1 MDPLPSSS
9 SSDERPNRP
18 EGPLV
23 IPGEARLR
31 FRLRLL
37 VQTRAR
43 FLNCVLVGSV
53 PALLGA
59 RQACGLLLSCLGKVC
74 ISRVAATS
82 REARR
87 CVKGAL
93 GLL

>member
-1 MDPLPSSS
+1 MEALPSSS

-43 FLNCVLVGSV
+43 FACLLATCLRCWAPARPAAFSFPASARFASPVLLP
-53 PALLGA
+53 PAAKLA
-59 RQACGLLLSCLGKVC
+59 D
-74 ISRVAATS
+74 
-82 REARR
+82 
-87 CVKGAL
+87 AL
-93 GLL
+93 KEL

>member
-1 MDPLPSSS
+1 MEAVPSSS
-9 SSDERPNRP
+9 SSDKRLNRP
-18 EGPLV
+18 E
-23 IPGEARLR
+23 PGEARLR

-37 VQTRAR
+37 LQTRAR
-43 FLNCVLVGSV
+43 FLNCVLAGDV

-59 RQACGLLLSCLGKVC
+59 RQACGLLLACLDRACVA
-74 ISRVAATS
+74 RVASAG

-87 CVKGAL
+87 CIKGAL